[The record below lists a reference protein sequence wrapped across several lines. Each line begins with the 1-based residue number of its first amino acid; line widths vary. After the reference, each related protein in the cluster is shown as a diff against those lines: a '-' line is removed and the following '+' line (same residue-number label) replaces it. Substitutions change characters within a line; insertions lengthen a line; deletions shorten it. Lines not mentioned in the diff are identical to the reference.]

1 MKHLDAALTSFAN
14 WIVLQLLSVL
24 ADEVPHPT
32 LCAKCRNAHVDSTP
46 APEIERAP

>member
-24 ADEVPHPT
+24 TDEVPATQPPHW
-32 LCAKCRNAHVDSTP
+32 CEKCGRVVRSPGGQT
-46 APEIERAP
+46 